1 MSRRTAVRN
10 ARPTRT
16 ASGRSVVHYRP
27 NPLTEKQRVA
37 RAIALADNP
46 RIHAILHA
54 STSTRGRP
62 RAMSLPLVARLLFL
76 HAMSTPH
83 RMTLGSVEHTV
94 LGLTPESR
102 RRLGVPEAW
111 INDGVERGRLYRR
124 LWSAFTALATA
135 TRDGVHVDHNHDL
148 RVNLDTAEVDP
159 CPSGC
164 PFLDLSADELAVTIV
179 QAALPRA
186 FRRTRGIAVDGT
198 DVESY
203 AVPYRFGHSTPE
215 GQVCA
220 DPDARWGKRTP
231 TDRRPSEHY
240 VGYELHLATY
250 VAAVGEDE
258 GPRVCAGMA
267 LRPGVQ
273 DRAGVAVALT
283 RAIQKFGAVDGGL
296 FDRGYTMAS
305 AERFARPMRHL
316 GVAVTMDLHTNQRGT
331 NPGPIPGTLWL
342 DGHLYSVALPLPLRK
357 LTPPKIGDT
366 AAAKARLRDVFDA
379 REPYRY
385 IPHSRH
391 DGVLASQR
399 FKGPAL
405 SGRLRCPNAPASM
418 RLGAHLP
425 TTTCK
430 PGTECGCGTTVTVA
444 DTDRERDRQPLPW
457 QSTAWATSY
466 NRRTYAETLNARIRF
481 TDANLNRGFI
491 QILDRHS
498 TELLLAIYLARYNAV
513 ELFRWSTSHDQP
525 EPWAE
530 QLGEPPDT
538 RPMGRATRTA
548 RRHRRGPPQ
557 RHQAPGDN

>member
-1 MSRRTAVRN
+1 
-10 ARPTRT
+10 
-16 ASGRSVVHYRP
+16 
-27 NPLTEKQRVA
+27 
-37 RAIALADNP
+37 
-46 RIHAILHA
+46 
-54 STSTRGRP
+54 
-62 RAMSLPLVARLLFL
+62 
-76 HAMSTPH
+76 
-83 RMTLGSVEHTV
+83 MTLGSVEHTV

-399 FKGPAL
+399 
-405 SGRLRCPNAPASM
+405 
-418 RLGAHLP
+418 
-425 TTTCK
+425 
-430 PGTECGCGTTVTVA
+430 
-444 DTDRERDRQPLPW
+444 
-457 QSTAWATSY
+457 
-466 NRRTYAETLNARIRF
+466 
-481 TDANLNRGFI
+481 
-491 QILDRHS
+491 
-498 TELLLAIYLARYNAV
+498 
-513 ELFRWSTSHDQP
+513 HDQP